1 MLYIHYF
8 DFNRERDFMQTILY
22 KTNSAAVT
30 FNLKIFKE
38 YKFKQVDSHIQLL
51 MEVCC
56 GV

>member
-22 KTNSAAVT
+22 KTNSVAVT

-51 MEVCC
+51 IEVCC